1 VERNSVSDT
10 YICRHD
16 MRFLFGE
23 IMKLST
29 NWLREYIDIN
39 MPLDELATKLTMAG
53 LEVEEV
59 IPLSKDAIAKAG
71 GSGEADDIVWD
82 VKVTPN
88 RGDWLSVLGVA
99 CECAP
104 LTGGKPKMPEIKLE
118 ESDPPSS
125 DLAKISIA
133 DPDLCRRYVGIVV
146 RGVEIKES
154 PGWLKDRLIAS
165 GMRPINN
172 VVDVTN
178 YVMLEL
184 GQPLHAFD
192 YKLLHNSEIIV
203 RRAKRGEKLISLDE
217 AERELEENMLLIAD
231 SDRAVALAGI
241 MGGLDSEI
249 SKQTQDILIES
260 ANFNSIGIRRASKR
274 LGLVTES
281 SYRFERTVDPSI
293 APIAAMRAAQLIQEL
308 GGGKVARGMIDVYPS
323 SVDPA
328 EITVRPER
336 ANAMLGTD
344 IDIDSMVEYLNSLE
358 IETKKRDGLLICLVP
373 TFRSDI
379 TREIDI
385 IEEIGR
391 VYGYDKLPM
400 TLPNSSL
407 QGKDSP
413 QGRFKDKIRR
423 ILMTCGC
430 QEVLTHSLVDS
441 KLAEMSGKSGT
452 CLMVRNP
459 LTEDLDS
466 MRVEMVPNLLQ
477 VIARNQS
484 YGNADVNIFE
494 LGKIYFKTADNGHGE
509 KLSIAGAVVGSLWAD
524 HWALSDDVMQA
535 DFFSCKAVVENL
547 LDGLGIKGAEYV
559 AEPNPLL
566 HATRAAKILL
576 DGRKIGILGEVSPE
590 VIDKFDIKG
599 RPCIFEMDFDALMTA
614 APEVIKYQEP
624 ARFPALYRH
633 MAVVVSDDVEYAGL
647 EKIVRRSGKGL
658 VVDVD
663 LLDVYKDEQIGAGRR
678 SLTVSVVFQS
688 RQCTLTDD
696 EVNLVLTGIKDAL
709 KGELGASFR

>member
-1 VERNSVSDT
+1 
-10 YICRHD
+10 
-16 MRFLFGE
+16 
-23 IMKLST
+23 MKLST

-39 MPLDELATKLTMAG
+39 MPLDELAVKLTMAG

-88 RGDWLSVLGVA
+88 RGDWLSVLGIA
-99 CECAP
+99 RECAP
-104 LTGGKPKMPEIKLE
+104 LLGSKPKMPEIKVDE
-118 ESDPPSS
+118 GDQPSS
-125 DLAKISIA
+125 DFVKISIA

-146 RGVEIKES
+146 RGVQIKES
-154 PGWLKDRLIAS
+154 PGWLKDRLIAA

-203 RRAKRGEKLISLDE
+203 RRAKSGEKLISLDE
-217 AERELEENMLLIAD
+217 NERELDENMLVIAD

-249 SKQTQDILIES
+249 SEQTQDILIES

-281 SYRFERTVDPSI
+281 SYRFERMVDPSI
-293 APIAAMRAAQLIQEL
+293 APVAAMRAAQLIQEL
-308 GGGKVARGMIDVYPS
+308 GGGKVAKGMVDVYPAP
-323 SVDPA
+323 VNPM
-328 EITVRPER
+328 EIMVRPER
-336 ANAMLGTD
+336 ANVMLGTD

-358 IETKKRDGLLICLVP
+358 IKTTKRDGLLICLVP

-379 TREIDI
+379 TREIDV

-391 VYGYDKLPM
+391 VYGYDKLSM
-400 TLPNSSL
+400 TLPKSSL

-413 QGRFKDKIRR
+413 QGLFRDKIRR
-423 ILMTCGC
+423 ILISCGC

-441 KLAEMSGKSGT
+441 KLAGLLGKLDMS
-452 CLMVRNP
+452 LMVRNP
-459 LTEDLDS
+459 LTEDLDA
-466 MRVEMVPNLLQ
+466 MRIELAPNLLQ

-484 YGNADVNIFE
+484 YGNADVSIFE
-494 LGKIYFKTADNGHGE
+494 VGKIYFKTADDGHGE
-509 KLSIAGAVVGSLWAD
+509 KLSVAGAVVGNLWAN
-524 HWALSDDVMQA
+524 HWALPDDAMQA
-535 DFFSCKAVVENL
+535 DFYTGKALVENL

-559 AEPNPLL
+559 AASSPLL

-576 DGRKIGILGEVSPE
+576 GGKEIGILGEVSPDIRE
-590 VIDKFDIKG
+590 KFDIKG
-599 RPCIFEMDFDALMTA
+599 RPCIFELDFDALMAA
-614 APEVIKYQEP
+614 APEVRKYIEP
-624 ARFPALYRH
+624 ARFPAMYRH

-647 EKIVRRSGKGL
+647 EKIVRKSGKGL

-663 LLDVYKDEQIGAGRR
+663 LLDEFKGEQIGAGRR

-688 RQCTLTDD
+688 RKHTLTDD
-696 EVNLVLTGIKDAL
+696 EVNSILTGIKEAL
-709 KGELGASFR
+709 KGELGADFR